1 MTKLYRSRN
10 DSKLFG
16 LCGGLAQLINVD
28 STLLRVIVVVT
39 AFFSGGTVIPLYF
52 IACLVIPKEPAFD
65 FNGPQSHDPY
75 YGPSST
81 RGTGYY
87 GSHSGTGQYN
97 SGAGSHSAGFQP
109 GGSPQQAYQA
119 PSPGSQG
126 FNPQSQPGFP
136 PQGFQSSN
144 GTSGPQAFQ
153 GPQAAPGS
161 QPFQGPQGYA
171 QPSSPGPTVP
181 PKESSVDEMM
191 RDMEK
196 KMLQR
201 EIDELRAKVAQYE
214 QRNRQGD
221 GND

>member
-1 MTKLYRSRN
+1 MSKIYRSRT

-65 FNGPQSHDPY
+65 FPGPESHGPY

-81 RGTGYY
+81 RNTGYY
-87 GSHSGTGQYN
+87 GSQSNTGYYN
-97 SGAGSHSAGFQP
+97 SSTGSHSTGFQP
-109 GGSPQQAYQA
+109 GATNQQGYNPQRSQDYRGQGPQGFNAQ
-119 PSPGSQG
+119 GSQG
-126 FNPQSQPGFP
+126 FNA
-136 PQGFQSSN
+136 QGFQS
-144 GTSGPQAFQ
+144 AQ
-153 GPQAAPGS
+153 GPAGSGTQGVQGAQGYAPGS
-161 QPFQGPQGYA
+161 NPSGQPV
-171 QPSSPGPTVP
+171 PSQ
-181 PKESSVDEMM
+181 ESTVDEMM

-214 QRNRQGD
+214 QKNRQD
-221 GND
+221 GSNEQK